1 MSRRVLVIGASGYVG
16 RCYVNNAKSSGLAV
30 RGTGRRPDDLIDS
43 VTSRGDEL
51 DQVLEDWDPHQVVT
65 TVQLRSMDAAWVLE
79 RIDGPRWVVLSSAQ
93 LASKVPAPNT
103 REGLLNEELALMRG
117 AVVVRPTM
125 VFGHGG
131 DLNISRMIRQLQ
143 KLGVSLQVGGE
154 QLIQPIHV
162 DDLSNFLIRHALN
175 EPVPPSLVGAPVEL
189 GGEAQMAMAE
199 LIDDLVQLT
208 GARGPRVKVDE
219 RLLGRLG
226 AVATLADVRRDQIA
240 RLTEDKVVDNS
251 VASEALGWV
260 PMATPHRLEQ
270 AVEEV
275 TGE

>member
-1 MSRRVLVIGASGYVG
+1 MTL
-16 RCYVNNAKSSGLAV
+16 
-30 RGTGRRPDDLIDS
+30 
-43 VTSRGDEL
+43 RGDQL
-51 DQVLEDWDPHQVVT
+51 DRVLEDWNPHQVVV
-65 TVQLRSMDAAWVLE
+65 TVQLRSMDASWVLE

-103 REGLLNEELALMRG
+103 REGLLNEELALLRG

-125 VFGHGG
+125 IFGHGG
-131 DLNISRMIRQLQ
+131 DLNISRMIRQLR

-154 QLIQPIHV
+154 QLLQPIHI
-162 DDLSNFLIRHALN
+162 DDLSNFLIRHSQA
-175 EPVPPSLVGAPVEL
+175 EPVPQSLVGAPVEL

-208 GARGPRVKVDE
+208 GGCGLRVRVNEKRLARFGS
-219 RLLGRLG
+219 
-226 AVATLADVRRDQIA
+226 VAQLAGIRRDQIA

-251 VASEALGWV
+251 IASGALDWE
-260 PMATPHRLEQ
+260 PQSTPHRLEQ

-275 TGE
+275 AV

>member
-16 RCYVNNAKSSGLAV
+16 RCYVDAARSAGLEVKGAGRQPDSS
-30 RGTGRRPDDLIDS
+30 IDF

-51 DQVLEDWDPHQVVT
+51 DRVLEDWQPHQVVT
-65 TVQLRSMDAAWVLE
+65 TVQLRSVDASWVLE

-103 REGLLNEELALMRG
+103 REGLLNEELALLRG

-125 VFGHGG
+125 IFGHGG

-143 KLGVSLQVGGE
+143 KLRVSLQVGGE
-154 QLIQPIHV
+154 QLVQPIHV
-162 DDLSNFLIRHALN
+162 DDLSNFLIRHAQA
-175 EPVPPSLVGAPVEL
+175 EPVPQSLVGAPVEL

-208 GARGPRVKVDE
+208 GARGPRVRINEKSLA
-219 RLLGRLG
+219 RFGS
-226 AVATLADVRRDQIA
+226 VAQLAGVRRDQIA

-251 VASEALGWV
+251 IASGALDWE
-260 PMATPHRLEQ
+260 PQSTPHRLEQ

-275 TGE
+275 AV

>member
-16 RCYVNNAKSSGLAV
+16 RCYVDAARSAGLEVKGAGRQPDSS
-30 RGTGRRPDDLIDS
+30 IDF

-51 DQVLEDWDPHQVVT
+51 DRVLEDWQPHQVVT
-65 TVQLRSMDAAWVLE
+65 TVQLRSVDASWVLE

-103 REGLLNEELALMRG
+103 REGLLNEELALLRG

-125 VFGHGG
+125 IFGHGG

-143 KLGVSLQVGGE
+143 KLRVSLQVGGE
-154 QLIQPIHV
+154 QLVQPIHV
-162 DDLSNFLIRHALN
+162 DDLSNFLIRHAQA
-175 EPVPPSLVGAPVEL
+175 EPVPQSLVGAPVEL

-208 GARGPRVKVDE
+208 GARGPRVRINEKSLA
-219 RLLGRLG
+219 RFGS
-226 AVATLADVRRDQIA
+226 VAQLAGVRRDQIA

-251 VASEALGWV
+251 IASGALDWE
-260 PMATPHRLEQ
+260 PQSTPHRLQHAAEAA
-270 AVEEV
+270 AV
-275 TGE
+275 

>member
-16 RCYVNNAKSSGLAV
+16 RCYVDAARSAGLEVKGAGRQPDSS
-30 RGTGRRPDDLIDS
+30 IDF

-51 DQVLEDWDPHQVVT
+51 DRVLEDWQPHQVVT
-65 TVQLRSMDAAWVLE
+65 TVQLRSVDASWVLE

-103 REGLLNEELALMRG
+103 REGLLNEELALLRG

-125 VFGHGG
+125 IFGHGG

-143 KLGVSLQVGGE
+143 KLRVSLQVGGE
-154 QLIQPIHV
+154 QLVQPIHV
-162 DDLSNFLIRHALN
+162 DDLSNFLIRHAQA
-175 EPVPPSLVGAPVEL
+175 EPVPQSLVGAPVEL

-275 TGE
+275 AV